1 MTDEMKAERVV
12 AHVEQMRE
20 NSSEMNTW
28 KNIPL
33 AEECL
38 ELLQAIDAAE
48 ESAIGQ
54 AIVCDAIIHNLPQ
67 YDMPRLT
74 LKILRYMREKLALA
88 TDEQLKEHPYKVVD
102 TENAIA
108 RLQDYIDTENIS
120 GAEFMKKH
128 DRFLKA
134 DPIERTP
141 EWEAICYEVEKECD
155 RRLGDTPRG
164 MGFCFAYW
172 STKRQ
177 VLAERG
183 IEWRSPSQMN
193 PRVMFD

>member
-54 AIVCDAIIHNLPQ
+54 AMACDAIIDNLPQ

-74 LKILRYMREKLALA
+74 LLILRFMRAKLALA
-88 TDEQLKEHPYKVVD
+88 TDEQLKEHPYMIED

-108 RLQDYIDTENIS
+108 RLQDYIDTEHVS
-120 GAEFMKKH
+120 DAAFREKY

-141 EWEAICYEVEKECD
+141 AWETIYYEVEKECD

-164 MGFCFAYW
+164 MGFCFAHW
-172 STKRQ
+172 STMRQ

-183 IEWRSPSQMN
+183 IAWRSPSQMN